1 MYAIKWISNNLITKS
16 KSSGLVKDEVNRELK
31 VVAFDTPEEAEKKII
46 ELKKTSS
53 STISFEVIDLD
64 WYVKIALKFD
74 LGGY

>member
-1 MYAIKWISNNLITKS
+1 MYAIKWISNNSITKS

-64 WYVKIALKFD
+64 WYVKIVLKFD